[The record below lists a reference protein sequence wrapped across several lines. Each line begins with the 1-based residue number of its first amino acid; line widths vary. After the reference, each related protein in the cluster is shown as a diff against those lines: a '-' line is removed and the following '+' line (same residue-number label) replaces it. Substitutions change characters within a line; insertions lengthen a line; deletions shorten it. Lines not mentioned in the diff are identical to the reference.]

1 MLPGME
7 ILLFD
12 EITADTAQRVA
23 TQLAGWPD
31 APVTLRINSF
41 GGDPMAAIA
50 IHNGLKAHRGQVTV
64 RIEGICAS
72 AATLIACAGRCVM
85 PENALFMVHGPAV
98 TTGSGNAPALRE
110 RADILDRFA
119 EAMLAIYTEKTRRP
133 AAVIRKW
140 LADGQDH
147 FFTAAEA
154 LAFGLIDEIARPLRI
169 AARLGT
175 LKIPERYAKIMVEF
189 EYAADPVITAVAQER
204 SRQSGI
210 RASFKTF
217 FDKLPMRANALNALQ
232 EQVISAGCSLEEAD
246 HRLLELLGSFSEPM
260 AAGQGRTEYTGLGG
274 RIGNPVAFGGHANS
288 FTAAARDGLAITLG
302 AHIADPHPDARDFV
316 GKGLST
322 IAAEC
327 LSAAGSNPVGMSP
340 AGLFK
345 AAMTT
350 SDLPDLLGA
359 GANTALVSVYEDAA
373 VDHRALCDIGDAPD
387 FKPQKAVGMGFF
399 GKLLPKLEAAEIPA
413 SSLSESAEPYQL
425 ATFARLISLSREAL
439 TNDNLGALA
448 AAIRTAALAA
458 ARTERDLVFG
468 VLTANKAL
476 SDGVALFH
484 ASHSNLYASGTG
496 DPALPR
502 LGVDVAGLGIARSK
516 MRRQKDASGGFVMT
530 APRFIACPVAL
541 ESNAD
546 ALIGS
551 LTYRPD
557 TTSEVST
564 PSWVKTLQVI
574 ADPRL
579 DEASEEDW
587 YLLSDPGIAP
597 VIRLAFLNGQR
608 GPTVESDE
616 SFERDVTSYKV
627 RLDVAACAI
636 GYYGA
641 VKVG

>member
-1 MLPGME
+1 ME

-12 EITADTAQRVA
+12 EITADIAQRVA
-23 TQLAGWPD
+23 VQLADWPD
-31 APVTLRINSF
+31 APVTVRINSF
-41 GGDPMAAIA
+41 GGDPTAAVA
-50 IHNGLKAHRGQVTV
+50 IHNTLKARRGKVTV

-72 AATLIACAGRCVM
+72 AATLIACAGHCVM
-85 PENALFMVHGPAV
+85 PENSLYMMHGPSV
-98 TTGSGNAPALRE
+98 TIGSGNAPALRE
-110 RADILDRFA
+110 RAGILDRFA
-119 EAMLAIYTEKTRRP
+119 ESMLAIYTAKTHRP
-133 AAVIRKW
+133 AAEIRKL
-140 LADGQDH
+140 LADGLDH

-154 LAFGLIDEIARPLRI
+154 LAFGLIDEIVRPLRI

-175 LKIPERYAKIMVEF
+175 LKIPERYVKLMAEIESTT
-189 EYAADPVITAVAQER
+189 DPVISAVAQER
-204 SRQSGI
+204 SRITEI
-210 RASFKTF
+210 RASFSTF
-217 FDKLPMRANALNALQ
+217 FQKMPLRVPQLTRLQ
-232 EQVISAGCSLEEAD
+232 EQVITAGCSPEEAD
-246 HRLLELLGSFSEPM
+246 HRLLELLGTFSEPLGH
-260 AAGQGRTEYTGLGG
+260 GQGRTEYTGIGG
-274 RIGNPVAFGGHANS
+274 RVGNPVAFGGHDAS
-288 FTAAARDGLAITLG
+288 YTAAARDGLAITLG
-302 AHIADPHPDARDFV
+302 ARLTDPHPDARDFV
-316 GKGLST
+316 GRGLST
-322 IAAEC
+322 FAAEC
-327 LSAAGSNPVGMSP
+327 LSASGSNPVGLSA

-350 SDLPDLLGA
+350 SDFPNLLSTGA
-359 GANTALVSVYEDAA
+359 TTALVSVFESAA
-373 VDHRALCDIGDAPD
+373 SEHRALCDIGDAPD
-387 FKPQKAVGMGFF
+387 FKPQKAISMGFF
-399 GKLLPKLEAAEIPA
+399 GKLLLKPETAEIPA
-413 SSLSESAEPYQL
+413 SSISESAEPYQV
-425 ATFARLISLSREAL
+425 ATYARLISLSREAL

-484 ASHSNLYASGTG
+484 ATHGNLYAAGTG
-496 DPALPR
+496 SPVLPR

-530 APRFIACPVAL
+530 APRFIATPVAL
-541 ESNAD
+541 ESNAE

-557 TTSEVST
+557 TASEIST

-579 DEASEEDW
+579 DEVSELDW

-597 VIRLAFLNGQR
+597 VIRLAFLNEQR
-608 GPTVESDE
+608 GPTFESDE
-616 SFERDVTSYKV
+616 NFERDVTSYKV

-641 VKVG
+641 VKLG